1 MCIRDSPRAAADEKA
16 ALLAKLMDSKPAD
29 APAERPPPPAAWV
42 NPLAREQASK
52 GGPF

>member
-1 MCIRDSPRAAADEKA
+1 
-16 ALLAKLMDSKPAD
+16 MDTKKPEN

-52 GGPF
+52 GPGGF